1 MKMIDKIEINPK
13 ICHGKPIIKG
23 TRVIVSNILGALASG
38 DSVEEILNDYP
49 NITQEDIFAA
59 LEFASL
65 LSNFETYPY
74 KAKVS

>member
-1 MKMIDKIEINPK
+1 MKMIDRIEINPK
-13 ICHGKPIIKG
+13 ICHGKPTIKG

-38 DSVEEILNDYP
+38 DTVRKIVNDYP
-49 NITQEDIFAA
+49 NITQEDVFAA
-59 LEFASL
+59 LKFASL

>member
-1 MKMIDKIEINPK
+1 MKMKDRIEINPK
-13 ICHGKPIIKG
+13 ICHGKPTIKG

-59 LEFASL
+59 L
-65 LSNFETYPY
+65 
-74 KAKVS
+74 

>member
-59 LEFASL
+59 L
-65 LSNFETYPY
+65 
-74 KAKVS
+74 